1 MAGLLMAEADQMAV
15 PACHSAEE
23 ILSHPR
29 FPFARDQFL
38 KSILAL
44 YEHNPFLN
52 RLLLEAGRTVLFVI
66 IICLHARY
74 DEADRETWPTL
85 RLVTQSMM
93 RHGLASA
100 RRVSD
105 LVARLIKTGYLEQR
119 GATRDRRVRILTPT
133 GKMIAQDQDFLVSH
147 YLPLSILFPQPGY
160 ASIMER
166 DPAFQLAQRRISV
179 SFFALGMRIMASNP
193 IVMLFM
199 SREAGVMVL
208 IKLMEMAGP
217 QGDAAPQ
224 ALSYSD
230 IGARFGVSRTHVRK
244 LLTEAQEQGLVRLTS
259 DRGPFVQITPML
271 VQAFDRF
278 IADSM
283 AGHDLIYNLTMQNT
297 VLPLLAFEPA

>member
-29 FPFARDQFL
+29 FPFARDEFL
-38 KSILAL
+38 KAILAL

-93 RHGLASA
+93 AHGLASA

-119 GATRDRRVRILTPT
+119 GATRAIEDAHAPQMALEAAVRHERGQRALFEDRRLAV
-133 GKMIAQDQDFLVSH
+133 GKRFRRKHDF
-147 YLPLSILFPQPGY
+147 
-160 ASIMER
+160 
-166 DPAFQLAQRRISV
+166 
-179 SFFALGMRIMASNP
+179 
-193 IVMLFM
+193 
-199 SREAGVMVL
+199 
-208 IKLMEMAGP
+208 
-217 QGDAAPQ
+217 
-224 ALSYSD
+224 
-230 IGARFGVSRTHVRK
+230 T
-244 LLTEAQEQGLVRLTS
+244 
-259 DRGPFVQITPML
+259 
-271 VQAFDRF
+271 
-278 IADSM
+278 
-283 AGHDLIYNLTMQNT
+283 
-297 VLPLLAFEPA
+297 